1 MLDFESSD
9 NMRLRNV
16 KNAKEIVNNSKYVI
30 SYEEACKHKGMFREE
45 VFHNFNPIH
54 LEIGMGKGNFL
65 IDMAKKNPDINFIGV
80 ERYESV
86 VVRAIEK
93 LENEE
98 LDNIRILCVDAI
110 CLNDIFAKDIDTIYL
125 NFSDPWPKK
134 RHAKRR
140 LTSHLFLPIYDEI
153 SRGDTII
160 IQKTD
165 NVGLFESSIVSLS
178 TYGYVIED
186 ISLDLAST
194 DKPNSYTEYETKFM
208 NEGIKINYLKAIKKN
223 K

>member
-1 MLDFESSD
+1 
-9 NMRLRNV
+9 MRLRNV
-16 KNAKEIVNNSKYVI
+16 KNAREIVDNSSFVVHNPEEFKGKYN
-30 SYEEACKHKGMFREE
+30 SE
-45 VFHNFNPIH
+45 VFKNNNPIH
-54 LEIGMGKGNFL
+54 LEIGMGKGNFI
-65 IDMAKKNPDINFIGV
+65 IDKAIKNPDINFIGV

-86 VVRAIEK
+86 LCRALEK
-93 LENEE
+93 LEVQN
-98 LDNIRILCVDAI
+98 LPNVKIICIDAI
-110 CLNDIFAKDIDTIYL
+110 NLGEVFDKEIETIYL

-140 LTSHLFLPIYDEI
+140 LTSHVFLPVYDKIFKDEKN
-153 SRGDTII
+153 I

-194 DKPNSYTEYETKFM
+194 GMENSLTEYEAKFM
-208 NEGIKINYLKAIKKN
+208 KQGIKINYLNARKK
-223 K
+223 